1 MEALASL
8 CANPKL
14 ISSCLKDWNKFGLT
28 NFIQQ
33 SKDDIDTCIQNLS
46 DLFIK
51 LISGDGKVDII
62 NKLIPELLKIFNVE
76 EFSSRLAD
84 VLWMLDVTISDI
96 TDAQAKERFLKV
108 LSICNNSIDSSLL
121 MERLS
126 DETLEQISLI
136 SSHSQTRTRYVRI
149 KTRLFYKQQKFNLLR
164 EESEGYAKLMI
175 DLSNTPVGSAEG
187 CLTHVRSLIG
197 YFDLDPNRVLDII
210 FDVFEIRREAVGL
223 FIDLLRLYNPDKI
236 DSTNILGHKFQFY
249 QERESITPESLHRLA
264 ALLISYN
271 LVDVDILL
279 AHLLPSDATIHVGR
293 TKSIRDAKSWRP
305 AFQSSGSAI
314 QGSLDN
320 FIATGNSTTVN
331 GGGGSIL
338 GDAPSRSLPSNPGSS
353 STAAFGNGGSESDN
367 WNGGAASVTTNG
379 KRGGEAGGEEMEEK
393 GEGWSPENENEVFDC
408 GEFQFAN
415 NQKLDLCA
423 ALVNLGDWK
432 AAQKIL
438 DRFPGHWIASH
449 PSLNRAI
456 CDLVHYL
463 IDPLYESNS
472 TLPPSLLKKRRK
484 PASPELFQNPDS
496 ASRLIVQQA
505 TNFTSLAR
513 EVLPIVGYL
522 GPYLSHDVVLMVKLC
537 RTCSVYVADLMS
549 KNGPLSVVYQA
560 VFNMLD
566 EAILPSLTM
575 VSSNCCLA
583 EEVWKLV
590 KHFPYEHRYRLY
602 GQWKH
607 TGTQGEPAI
616 IRKRAVIL
624 LRTKALMKRLSK
636 ENVKQ
641 LGRHLGKLSHSNPGV
656 LFDFML
662 HNIQMFTNLIT
673 PVVDS
678 LKYVSNL
685 GYDVLAFSLIEALA
699 SDKNKA
705 ESIEMGST
713 LHALATFTGALCR
726 KYQFDLA
733 GILQYVLNQLK
744 VGRSEDLLILQEI
757 IHQMAGL
764 DSYEEMTDEQLE
776 AATGGEILLQEG
788 GYYSQIRNARR
799 NANRLKEALIENK
812 VIMPLIFLMARQRD
826 AILYID
832 DPERH
837 VKTAGRLY
845 DECQGT
851 LVQFITF
858 LGLQL
863 TREEMQGQCFSL
875 EQMMKE
881 YSVPAD
887 TAFCLYRSLFLQ
899 NVAQLFESL
908 VEKSDDDDKSVAA
921 NRAAY
926 VKAAHTVVTNVARSV
941 EPLYPPRVWVDL
953 DPAFFATFW
962 CLESGDLVF
971 PSAAYQRQRN
981 ALRSQM
987 DSIETNV
994 EMTSDKKRREKERCQ
1009 TLLNRLAREQ
1019 DQRKVHVDRIRAWL
1033 LTERNS
1039 WFQSM
1044 SATKMDTVAQFLQ
1057 YCIYPRVFYTAS
1069 DAVYAAQFIQ
1079 VLHQLKTTQF
1089 ATLICLDRIFND
1101 ITLPVSICTEKEA
1114 HRYGRFLCKV
1124 LEFVMRWHSSEE
1136 IFNQECGQYPGFVTV
1151 FRKGP
1156 HSNTKADQLQFE
1168 NYRHVVHKW
1177 HYRMT
1182 KAAVACLESGNYAQ
1196 IRNALIVLI
1205 RILPYYP
1212 KVDQFG
1218 MAVERRV
1225 NKLKESEKD
1234 KRPDLKV
1241 IAFSYAGMLR
1251 PLKDSWVAESQ
1262 IHLKEQRPEPVAIS
1276 LRNPPSAANASQQQ
1290 QQGQTT
1296 TASSSSANAA
1306 SLGSQTT
1313 TKSSSQFS
1321 ESVSTSTPI
1330 ANATGTVNTSTVAPK
1345 SAGNTPTGTK
1355 TTKTPVTTS
1364 AQKRVAPFESGNSPL
1379 IEHISSDELREGKH
1393 RRTASDRAHSAKRA
1407 RVTESSQ
1414 QQQQQ
1419 VDEDSSPAS
1428 LSSKD
1433 LRRMQRKRSG
1443 NATGVD
1449 VDVRG
1454 GMREGV
1460 YSDLDDMH
1468 AANTS
1473 LAKRSKKAG
1482 LSGGRGLPEE
1492 SSADH
1497 RGRRRSPAGGSSGSH
1512 RHHRSTHRG
1521 TSEGSPPS
1529 LAAAAAAQMRHARK

>member
-1 MEALASL
+1 
-8 CANPKL
+8 
-14 ISSCLKDWNKFGLT
+14 
-28 NFIQQ
+28 IQQ
-33 SKDDIDTCIQNLS
+33 SKDDIDVCIQNLS

-84 VLWMLDVTISDI
+84 VLWLLDVTMSDI
-96 TDAQAKERFLKV
+96 ADVQAKERFLKV
-108 LSICNNSIDSSLL
+108 LSTCNNSIDSSLL
-121 MERLS
+121 LERLS

-175 DLSNTPVGSAEG
+175 DLSNTPVSSAEG

-210 FDVFEIRREAVGL
+210 FDVFEIRRDAVSL

-249 QERESITPESLHRLA
+249 QERDSITPESLHRLA

-279 AHLLPSDATIHVGR
+279 AHLLPSDATIHAGR

-314 QGSLDN
+314 QGSLDS
-320 FIATGNSTTVN
+320 FIATGNSTTAN
-331 GGGGSIL
+331 GGSGSIL
-338 GDAPSRSLPSNPGSS
+338 GDAPLRSLPSNSGSS
-353 STAAFGNGGSESDN
+353 SISAVGNGGVEPDN
-367 WNGGAASVTTNG
+367 WNVGTTSLASNG
-379 KRGGEAGGEEMEEK
+379 KRGGEEEQEEK
-393 GEGWSPENENEVFDC
+393 GEGWSPENESEVFDC

-432 AAQKIL
+432 AAQMIL

-449 PSLNRAI
+449 PSTNRAI

-484 PASPELFQNPDS
+484 PASPELFRTPES
-496 ASRLIVQQA
+496 AERLKVQQA

-549 KNGPLSVVYQA
+549 KNGPLGIVYQS

-607 TGTQGEPAI
+607 MGTQGEPAI
-616 IRKRAVIL
+616 IRKRAVVL

-699 SDKNKA
+699 SDKNKT

-757 IHQMAGL
+757 VHQMAGL

-863 TREEMQGQCFSL
+863 TREEMQAQCFSL

-899 NVAQLFESL
+899 NVAQLFENL
-908 VEKSDDDDKSVAA
+908 VEKLGDDDKSVAA

-926 VKAAHTVVTNVARSV
+926 VEAAHTVITNVARSV

-953 DPAFFATFW
+953 DSAFFSTFW
-962 CLESGDLVF
+962 CLETGDLVF

-981 ALRSQM
+981 ALRAQM
-987 DSIETNV
+987 DSIDAST

-1009 TLLNRLAREQ
+1009 TLINRLAREQ

-1039 WFQSM
+1039 WFQST

-1079 VLHQLKTTQF
+1079 VLHQLKTAHF

-1156 HSNTKADQLQFE
+1156 HSNNKADQLQFE

-1196 IRNALIVLI
+1196 IRNALIVLT

-1234 KRPDLKV
+1234 KRPDLKA
-1241 IAFSYAGMLR
+1241 IMSGISYFPLTYAGLLR
-1251 PLKDSWVAESQ
+1251 PMKDTWVTESQ
-1262 IHLKEQRPEPVAIS
+1262 IHLKEQRPDPVAIS
-1276 LRNPPSAANASQQQ
+1276 LRNPPSAASTSQQ

-1296 TASSSSANAA
+1296 AASSSSANAA
-1306 SLGSQTT
+1306 SLSSQTT
-1313 TKSSSQFS
+1313 TKSSSQLS
-1321 ESVSTSTPI
+1321 
-1330 ANATGTVNTSTVAPK
+1330 K
-1345 SAGNTPTGTK
+1345 SAGNTPTGNK
-1355 TTKTPVTTS
+1355 TAKTPATNS
-1364 AQKRVAPFESGNSPL
+1364 AQKRVAPFEAGNSPS
-1379 IEHISSDELREGKH
+1379 IEHVSSDELREGKH
-1393 RRTASDRAHSAKRA
+1393 RKTSSDRAHSAKRA
-1407 RVTESSQ
+1407 RITESS

-1443 NATGVD
+1443 NAAGVD
-1449 VDVRG
+1449 VDARG
-1454 GMREGV
+1454 AIREGG

-1468 AANTS
+1468 GVSAS
-1473 LAKRSKKAG
+1473 LAKRSKKG
-1482 LSGGRGLPEE
+1482 GSSGGRGLSEE

-1497 RGRRRSPAGGSSGSH
+1497 RGRRRSPAGGSGGSH

-1521 TSEGSPPS
+1521 TSEGSPPTM
-1529 LAAAAAAQMRHARK
+1529 AAAAAAQMRHARK

>member
-1 MEALASL
+1 MSRCQSLGVMIDTRLGIYVQARKHSRTTCGHCSGDLIASQ
-8 CANPKL
+8 PFL
-14 ISSCLKDWNKFGLT
+14 IPS
-28 NFIQQ
+28 IQQ
-33 SKDDIDTCIQNLS
+33 SKDDVDVCIQNLS

-51 LISGDGKVDII
+51 LVSGDGKWDIV
-62 NKLIPELLKIFNVE
+62 NKLMPELLKIFNVE
-76 EFSSRLAD
+76 EFSSKLAD
-84 VLWMLDVTISDI
+84 VLWMLDVAMSDI
-96 TDAQAKERFLKV
+96 TDAQAKDRFLKV
-108 LSICNNSIDSSLL
+108 LSACNNSIDSSFL

-136 SSHSQTRTRYVRI
+136 SSHSRTRTRYVRI
-149 KTRLFYKQQKFNLLR
+149 KTRLFYKQQKFNLIR
-164 EESEGYAKLMI
+164 EESEGYAKLMV
-175 DLSNTPVGSAEG
+175 DLSNTPLGSAEG

-210 FDVFEIRREAVGL
+210 FDVFETRRDAVSL
-223 FIDLLRLYNPDKI
+223 FIDLLRLYNPDKV

-249 QERESITPESLHRLA
+249 QERDSSTPESLHRLA
-264 ALLISYN
+264 ALLISHN

-279 AHLLPSDATIHVGR
+279 AHLLPSDATIHAGR

-305 AFQSSGSAI
+305 TFQSLGSAI

-320 FIATGNSTTVN
+320 FIATGNSAAAN
-331 GGGGSIL
+331 GGGGGIL
-338 GDAPSRSLPSNPGSS
+338 GDAPSRSLGANVGSS
-353 STAAFGNGGSESDN
+353 SNVAVGNGGSDSDN
-367 WNGGAASVTTNG
+367 WNGGTAAATANG
-379 KRGGEAGGEEMEEK
+379 KRGGEPGSEEPEEK
-393 GEGWSPENENEVFDC
+393 SESWSPENENEAFDC

-449 PSLNRAI
+449 PSVNRAI

-472 TLPPSLLKKRRK
+472 TLSPSLLKKCRK
-484 PASPELFQNPDS
+484 PTPPELFQNPET
-496 ASRLIVQQA
+496 AARLKVQQA
-505 TNFTSLAR
+505 TNFIFLAR

-522 GPYLSHDVVLMVKLC
+522 GPYLSHDVVLMTKLC

-549 KNGPLSVVYQA
+549 KKGPLSIVYQA

-566 EAILPSLTM
+566 EAILPSLSR

-590 KHFPYEHRYRLY
+590 KHLPYEHRYRLY

-607 TGTQGEPAI
+607 MGMQGEPAI
-616 IRKRAVIL
+616 LRRRAATL
-624 LRTKALMKRLSK
+624 FQTKALMKRLSK

-678 LKYVSNL
+678 LKYVNSL

-699 SDKNKA
+699 SIKNKA
-705 ESIEMGST
+705 ESIEIGST

-744 VGRSEDLLILQEI
+744 AGRSEDLLILQEI

-812 VIMPLIFLMARQRD
+812 IIMPLIFLMARQRD

-858 LGLQL
+858 LSLQL
-863 TREEMQGQCFSL
+863 TREEMQAQCFSL

-899 NVAQLFESL
+899 NVAQLFESS
-908 VEKSDDDDKSVAA
+908 VEKSDDDDKSAAA

-926 VKAAHTVVTNVARSV
+926 VKAAHTVITNVARSV

-971 PSAAYQRQRN
+971 PSAAYQRQRD
-981 ALRSQM
+981 ALRTQM
-987 DSIETNV
+987 DSIEANT

-1033 LTERNS
+1033 LSERNS

-1151 FRKGP
+1151 FRKVLNLNILRLSSPTQYESDESFSTTPPPVPYTLLQRGP

-1196 IRNALIVLI
+1196 IRNALIVLT

-1234 KRPDLKV
+1234 KRPDLK
-1241 IAFSYAGMLR
+1241 
-1251 PLKDSWVAESQ
+1251 
-1262 IHLKEQRPEPVAIS
+1262 
-1276 LRNPPSAANASQQQ
+1276 
-1290 QQGQTT
+1290 
-1296 TASSSSANAA
+1296 A
-1306 SLGSQTT
+1306 SLH
-1313 TKSSSQFS
+1313 
-1321 ESVSTSTPI
+1321 I
-1330 ANATGTVNTSTVAPK
+1330 A
-1345 SAGNTPTGTK
+1345 
-1355 TTKTPVTTS
+1355 
-1364 AQKRVAPFESGNSPL
+1364 
-1379 IEHISSDELREGKH
+1379 
-1393 RRTASDRAHSAKRA
+1393 
-1407 RVTESSQ
+1407 
-1414 QQQQQ
+1414 
-1419 VDEDSSPAS
+1419 
-1428 LSSKD
+1428 
-1433 LRRMQRKRSG
+1433 
-1443 NATGVD
+1443 
-1449 VDVRG
+1449 
-1454 GMREGV
+1454 
-1460 YSDLDDMH
+1460 
-1468 AANTS
+1468 
-1473 LAKRSKKAG
+1473 
-1482 LSGGRGLPEE
+1482 
-1492 SSADH
+1492 
-1497 RGRRRSPAGGSSGSH
+1497 
-1512 RHHRSTHRG
+1512 
-1521 TSEGSPPS
+1521 
-1529 LAAAAAAQMRHARK
+1529 